1 MLSKKLFINSLKTA
15 KARFSPSINMLTF
28 TRATQFSGCG
38 TGGCGSGG
46 GCGSK
51 KKELTKFSPE
61 MQHDIMGPMP
71 TILSQPSLR
80 PTKIREAYSEEFN
93 RTGTCNGSS
102 KLNDWSRDVPLM
114 TIQEAIREASRCL
127 KCNDAPC

>member
-15 KARFSPSINMLTF
+15 KLSSPSINTLTF

-51 KKELTKFSPE
+51 KKELTKFTPE
-61 MQHDIMGPMP
+61 
-71 TILSQPSLR
+71 
-80 PTKIREAYSEEFN
+80 
-93 RTGTCNGSS
+93 
-102 KLNDWSRDVPLM
+102 
-114 TIQEAIREASRCL
+114 
-127 KCNDAPC
+127 